1 MSIVLDDELQELLLL
16 GLLPE
21 SWETLVVFV
30 SNSVLNG
37 ILTVNYIINGLLNEE
52 IRRKSSGVSSS
63 QVLAKEVELHV
74 TIHIFDKSPSQDPR
88 QESRN
93 KIICHYCRG
102 AHSHKEAVLEV
113 LERKDR
119 RKNQRKQ
126 HTLNLHGKPSK
137 IRETTKPLDQIC

>member
-30 SNSVLNG
+30 SNSVPNRM
-37 ILTVNYIINGLLNEE
+37 LTMNYIIKGLLNEE

-63 QVLAKEVELHV
+63 QVLAKEVELHI
-74 TIHIFDKSPSQDPR
+74 TIHIFDKSPSQDSR
-88 QESRN
+88 QDSRN

-102 AHSHKEAVLEV
+102 ARSHKEAVSEV
-113 LERKDR
+113 SKRKDR
-119 RKNQRKQ
+119 RKNQRKR
-126 HTLNLHGKPSK
+126 HTLNLCGKPSK
-137 IRETTKPLDQIC
+137 IRETTKPPDQIC